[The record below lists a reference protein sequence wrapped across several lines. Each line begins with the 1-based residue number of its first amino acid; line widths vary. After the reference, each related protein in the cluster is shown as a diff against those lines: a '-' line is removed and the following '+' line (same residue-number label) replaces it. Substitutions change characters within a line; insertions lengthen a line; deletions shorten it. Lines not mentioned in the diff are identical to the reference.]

1 MIQESYKNKIL
12 YCDHLNV
19 PNVNFNI
26 PITSNETLIFHPNDD
41 SNNSHHNTEDSNTHT
56 TNSINVENVKVH
68 ENN

>member
-1 MIQESYKNKIL
+1 M
-12 YCDHLNV
+12 
-19 PNVNFNI
+19 NFNI